1 MDVNII
7 YIWILLFWI
16 WSLEAIYME
25 SKKHRDYLK
34 YTNFNKLNKDELNQL
49 KYLYIN
55 IYLCLSKQK
64 RS

>member
-1 MDVNII
+1 MDVNLI

-34 YTNFNKLNKDELNQL
+34 YTNFKSLKVVEINQL

-55 IYLCLSKQK
+55 LYLYLCLSV
-64 RS
+64 